1 MKFCCHFND
10 FLSLWK
16 LQITLII
23 IHNSQ
28 TKLDILIRYV
38 KSVYK
43 LFYVVKKNGCLIG
56 LPVAVEDIKTLL
68 LKTPKNGNADMALT
82 CWPVQGTGLVVMTMG
97 YEIVFSL
104 NCGIFNG
111 NIWNSYLVLY
121 MYMEKKSIS
130 LSGVLGSE
138 FSDCDISY
146 ATAKVI
152 IVAWLLDC
160 HQATQPY
167 HGTVQYTV
175 VPR

>member
-1 MKFCCHFND
+1 MKTTNNFDNYSQFTNKTRYIDTVCKISLQTILCCEKKW
-10 FLSLWK
+10 LSYRPTRGRRRHQNSSTQNSKKWK
-16 LQITLII
+16 CR
-23 IHNSQ
+23 H
-28 TKLDILIRYV
+28 
-38 KSVYK
+38 
-43 LFYVVKKNGCLIG
+43 G
-56 LPVAVEDIKTLL
+56 
-68 LKTPKNGNADMALT
+68 ADLLT
-82 CWPVQGTGLVVMTMG
+82 CARYRSRGYDYYMG